1 MVINIYCYYDFNA
14 IWQAVDWSFFSK
26 ALCIVNMHIAQH
38 MKCKTVWN
46 SNEME
51 SNKNLKPFITK
62 NENDKGQRKK
72 ELGAKREKHNRSN
85 DRTYHLKSI

>member
-1 MVINIYCYYDFNA
+1 
-14 IWQAVDWSFFSK
+14 
-26 ALCIVNMHIAQH
+26 
-38 MKCKTVWN
+38 
-46 SNEME
+46 ME

-62 NENDKGQRKK
+62 NENDKGQRKKK